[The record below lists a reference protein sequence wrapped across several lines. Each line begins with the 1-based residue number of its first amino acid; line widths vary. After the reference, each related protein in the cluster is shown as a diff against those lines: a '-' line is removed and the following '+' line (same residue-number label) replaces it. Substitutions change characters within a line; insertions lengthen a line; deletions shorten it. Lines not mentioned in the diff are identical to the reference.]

1 MASQACPRMQKSMTP
16 CPPGVTA
23 RFMAC
28 ECNLAALTLLGVVVA
43 RRVVPYTRHGVTPIF
58 IEGPIAGALSPGVGT
73 LHHVDQQHNLPGG
86 RN

>member
-1 MASQACPRMQKSMTP
+1 MASQACPRMQKSMMP